1 MDSDG
6 SCSAPM
12 EESERPDLS
21 LLKPLWS
28 LYTSM
33 LEKEGGNILQAGPE
47 YLTPL
52 ALFRTSARAGAQFLA
67 HRRMARFA

>member
-1 MDSDG
+1 MDRGG

-12 EESERPDLS
+12 ETGDRPDLS

-33 LEKEGGNILQAGPE
+33 LEKEGGEIYIPV
-47 YLTPL
+47 
-52 ALFRTSARAGAQFLA
+52 AQEGTKLVIIA
-67 HRRMARFA
+67 HCSDISSISIVRIFFFTLE